1 MTIRVGARARHD
13 HIWGAGVKYEEP
25 EIRDY
30 GDLVELTRASGA
42 FGSED
47 GAGKTVYVV
56 VDPIAEATVQLLP

>member
-1 MTIRVGARARHD
+1 M
-13 HIWGAGVKYEEP
+13 KYEEP

-30 GDLVELTRASGA
+30 GDLVEMTRASGA